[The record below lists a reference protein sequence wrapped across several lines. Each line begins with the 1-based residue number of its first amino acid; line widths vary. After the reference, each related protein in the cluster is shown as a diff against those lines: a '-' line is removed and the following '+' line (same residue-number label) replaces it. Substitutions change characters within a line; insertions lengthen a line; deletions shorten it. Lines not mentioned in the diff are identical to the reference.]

1 MLYMRRVEDNVE
13 ERRKVDA
20 GVKAAYELSSAG
32 GGSVRSGELCSCCS
46 HWRVGVVFK
55 GLQALA
61 RVRVPYSSVIRIR
74 NSSCLAHA
82 RTLTHPRFPSRPSRP
97 LDPNPPSIRPPNGL
111 AGPSKRP
118 HAARPTISRSRRTSH
133 WQGNRLLAKRLRIVQ
148 ALYGPRAGGAAHTL
162 PAGRSTSTSMV
173 PPRLLQV
180 RRWARGSDAGV
191 SVCRPT
197 PSRRTTHPAISTS
210 R

>member
-1 MLYMRRVEDNVE
+1 MNCRQRE
-13 ERRKVDA
+13 
-20 GVKAAYELSSAG
+20 AARCALGSSA
-32 GGSVRSGELCSCCS
+32 RAAHTGELVSFS
-46 HWRVGVVFK
+46 RVFK
-55 GLQALA
+55 HWPVCASHIRL
-61 RVRVPYSSVIRIR
+61 RSIRSFSYS
-74 NSSCLAHA
+74 AHA
-82 RTLTHPRFPSRPSRP
+82 RTLTHPHFPSRPSRP
-97 LDPNPPSIRPPNGL
+97 LDPSPPSIRPPNAQAGL
-111 AGPSKRP
+111 SKRP
-118 HAARPTISRSRRTSH
+118 HAAHPTISRSRRTSH

-191 SVCRPT
+191 SVCHPT
-197 PSRRTTHPAISTS
+197 PSKRTAHPAISIS